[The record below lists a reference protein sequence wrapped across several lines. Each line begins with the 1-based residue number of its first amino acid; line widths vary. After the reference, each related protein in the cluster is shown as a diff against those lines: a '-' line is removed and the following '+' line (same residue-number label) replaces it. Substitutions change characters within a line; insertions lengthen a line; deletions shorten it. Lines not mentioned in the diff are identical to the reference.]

1 MPSQGAGRLYS
12 SPEHPELN
20 KYAIIKEEDLDNTVT
35 SDNEKRVKNLSKE
48 AIKLYGRL
56 TEKIVIA
63 AAEEEEGLTKIL
75 SYAKTSEL
83 LQTLLQQL

>member
-1 MPSQGAGRLYS
+1 MFKENPGGVRIDHIVGLIDPLGLQIRQKPMPSQGAGRLYS

-20 KYAIIKEEDLDNTVT
+20 KYAIIKEEDLDNTVA

-56 TEKIVIA
+56 IEK
-63 AAEEEEGLTKIL
+63 K
-75 SYAKTSEL
+75 L
-83 LQTLLQQL
+83 L

>member
-1 MPSQGAGRLYS
+1 MFKENPGGVRIDHIVGLIDPWVYKSGKKPMPSQGAGRLYS

-48 AIKLYGRL
+48 AIKTLR
-56 TEKIVIA
+56 
-63 AAEEEEGLTKIL
+63 
-75 SYAKTSEL
+75 
-83 LQTLLQQL
+83 QTY